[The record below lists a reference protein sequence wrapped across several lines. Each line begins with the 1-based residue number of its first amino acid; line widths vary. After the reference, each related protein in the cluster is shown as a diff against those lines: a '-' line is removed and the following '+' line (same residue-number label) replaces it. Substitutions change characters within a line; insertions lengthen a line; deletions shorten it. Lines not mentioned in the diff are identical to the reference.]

1 MNDGLSVLNGSI
13 TNGLTNFA
21 IMFGQ
26 IEERDLFNFDNTY
39 IELPED
45 FYQKVSPS
53 SAVAPELISFNTD
66 LARELG
72 ANLETI
78 DEKKLTDVF
87 SGKEILPGSIPI
99 AQAYAGHQ
107 FGNFVPSLGDG
118 RAILLGEIITPKGLR
133 FDIQLKGSGQT
144 PFSRRGDGRSA
155 LGPVIREYILSEA
168 MHALKIPTT
177 RALAAVTSG
186 DQVHR
191 ESIVPGGILTRVASS
206 HIRVGTF
213 EYFSCRENFSAVKQL
228 ADYAIN
234 RHYHE
239 LMGSENIYFEF
250 FQAVAKRKLSLVA
263 KWMSVGFIHGV
274 MNTDNTS
281 ICGETIDFGPCAFM
295 DQFNY
300 QKVFSSIDRNG
311 RYAYQNQA
319 NMALWNLS
327 SLANCL
333 VPIMDMDSDKV
344 STLFKEEFEDLSE
357 HFTTLWIQEMGK
369 KLGLFSV
376 IQADQAL
383 IHGWLQYLE
392 KENLDFT
399 NSFQDLTVLLSQSES
414 QNIFKRTTEF
424 DHFLSSWKKRLKQQ
438 PQDIEESKNL
448 MQQTNPVFIPRNHQ
462 VEKAIAQAMEGNYEH
477 FHRLNH
483 VLANPFTDQEEH
495 QALRDAPKEDEVV
508 HQTFCGT

>member
-1 MNDGLSVLNGSI
+1 
-13 TNGLTNFA
+13 
-21 IMFGQ
+21 MF
-26 IEERDLFNFDNTY
+26 DFDNTY
-39 IELPED
+39 IKLPED

-53 SAVAPELISFNTD
+53 SAVAPKLIAFNTD

-72 ANLETI
+72 ANLESI
-78 DEKKLTDVF
+78 DEKKLTDIF
-87 SGKEILPGSIPI
+87 SGKEILPGSMPI

-118 RAILLGEIITPKGLR
+118 RAILLGETVTPKGLR
-133 FDIQLKGSGQT
+133 VDIQLKGSGRT
-144 PFSRRGDGRSA
+144 TFSRRGDGRSA

-186 DQVHR
+186 DQVYR

-213 EYFSCRENFSAVKQL
+213 EYFSCRENLSAVKQL
-228 ADYAIN
+228 ADYSIN
-234 RHYHE
+234 RHYQQ
-239 LMGSENIYFEF
+239 LTGRENIYFEF
-250 FQAVAKRKLSLVA
+250 FKAVAKRKLSLVA

-281 ICGETIDFGPCAFM
+281 ISGETIDFGPCAFM

-311 RYAYQNQA
+311 RYAYQKQA
-319 NMALWNLS
+319 DIALWNLS

-333 VPIMDMDSDKV
+333 IPIMDTDTDSDEM
-344 STLFKEEFEDLSE
+344 SAIFKQELENLSGY
-357 HFTTLWIQEMGK
+357 FNSLWIQEMGK

-376 IQADQAL
+376 TQEDQGL
-383 IHGWLQYLE
+383 IHSWLHYLE
-392 KENLDFT
+392 QESLDFT
-399 NSFQDLTVLLSQSES
+399 NSFQDLTVFLNQNELSQGES
-414 QNIFKRTTEF
+414 QTIFKRTTEF
-424 DHFLSSWKKRLKQQ
+424 DHFLSSWKKRLNQQ
-438 PQDIEESKNL
+438 AQDIEESKNL
-448 MQQTNPVFIPRNHQ
+448 MQQSNPVFIPRNHQ
-462 VEKAIAQAMEGNYEH
+462 VEKAIAQAIEGNYEH
-477 FHRLNH
+477 FHRLNL

-495 QALRDAPKEDEVV
+495 QALRDTPKEDEVV
-508 HQTFCGT
+508 RQTFCGT

>member
-1 MNDGLSVLNGSI
+1 M
-13 TNGLTNFA
+13 
-21 IMFGQ
+21 
-26 IEERDLFNFDNTY
+26 FNFDNTY
-39 IELPED
+39 IDLPED

-53 SAVAPELISFNTD
+53 SAVAPKIICFNTA

-72 ANLETI
+72 ANLESV
-78 DEKKLTDVF
+78 DEKQLTDVF

-118 RAILLGEIITPKGLR
+118 RAILLGEIVTPEGLR

-144 PFSRRGDGRSA
+144 TFSRRGDGRSA

-186 DQVHR
+186 AQVYR
-191 ESIVPGGILTRVASS
+191 ESSVPGGILTRVASS

-213 EYFSCRENFSAVKQL
+213 EYFACRKNFSAVKQL
-228 ADYAIN
+228 ADYTIN

-239 LMGSENIYFEF
+239 LIDSENSYFEF
-250 FQAVAKRKLSLVA
+250 FKAVAKRKLSLVA
-263 KWMSVGFIHGV
+263 RWMSVGFIHGV

-281 ICGETIDFGPCAFM
+281 ISGETIDFGPCAFM

-300 QKVFSSIDRNG
+300 QKVFSSIDRDG

-333 VPIMDMDSDKV
+333 IPIMDTDSDEM
-344 STLFKEEFEDLSE
+344 STIFNEEFENLSE
-357 HFTTLWIQEMGK
+357 YYTTLWTQEMGK

-376 IQADQAL
+376 TQEDQGL
-383 IHGWLQYLE
+383 IHAWLHYLE
-392 KENLDFT
+392 QESLDFT
-399 NSFQDLTVLLSQSES
+399 NSFQDLICLLSQGES
-414 QNIFKRTTEF
+414 QTIFKRTAEF
-424 DHFLSSWKKRLKQQ
+424 DQFLLSWQKRLKQQ
-438 PQDIEESKNL
+438 VQDIEASKKL
-448 MQQTNPVFIPRNHQ
+448 MQQSNPVFIPRNHQ
-462 VEKAIAQAMEGNYEH
+462 VEKAISQAMEGNYEH
-477 FHRLNH
+477 FHRLNL
-483 VLANPFTDQEEH
+483 VLSNPFSDQEEH
-495 QALRDAPKEDEVV
+495 QVLKDAPKEDEVV

>member
-53 SAVAPELISFNTD
+53 SAVAPKLISFNTD

-168 MHALKIPTT
+168 MHDLKIPTT

-213 EYFSCRENFSAVKQL
+213 EYFSYRENISAVKQL

-344 STLFKEEFEDLSE
+344 STLFKKEFEDLSE

-376 IQADQAL
+376 TQADQAL

-399 NSFQDLTVLLSQSES
+399 NSFQDLTDLLSQSEA

-424 DHFLSSWKKRLKQQ
+424 DHFLLSWKKRLKQQ

-448 MQQTNPVFIPRNHQ
+448 MQQSNPIFIPRNHQ

>member
-1 MNDGLSVLNGSI
+1 
-13 TNGLTNFA
+13 
-21 IMFGQ
+21 
-26 IEERDLFNFDNTY
+26 LFNFDNTY

-45 FYQKVSPS
+45 FYQKVNPS
-53 SAVAPELISFNTD
+53 SAVAPTLIAFNTE
-66 LARELG
+66 LAKELG
-72 ANLETI
+72 ANLEII

-107 FGNFVPSLGDG
+107 FGHFVPSLGDG
-118 RAILLGEIITPKGLR
+118 RAILLGEIVSPKGLR
-133 FDIQLKGSGQT
+133 FDLQLKGSGRT
-144 PFSRRGDGRSA
+144 TFSRRGDGRSA

-177 RALAAVTSG
+177 RALAAVTTG
-186 DQVHR
+186 DQVYR

-213 EYFSCRENFSAVKQL
+213 EYFAYRENFSAVKQL
-228 ADYAIN
+228 TDYTIN

-239 LMGSENIYFEF
+239 LIGSENIYIEF
-250 FQAVAKRKLSLVA
+250 FKAVAKRKLSLVA

-281 ICGETIDFGPCAFM
+281 ISGETIDFGPCAFM
-295 DQFNY
+295 DQFND

-311 RYAYQNQA
+311 RYAYSNQA

-333 VPIMDMDSDKV
+333 IPLMDTDSDEI
-344 STLFKEEFEDLSE
+344 STILKEEFENLSE
-357 HFTTLWIQEMGK
+357 YFNTLWIQEMGK

-376 IQADQAL
+376 TQEDQGL
-383 IHGWLQYLE
+383 IKDWLDYLE
-392 KENLDFT
+392 KESLDFT
-399 NSFQDLTVLLSQSES
+399 NSFQDLTGFLNQDELSQGES

-424 DHFLSSWKKRLKQQ
+424 DHFLSSWKKRLNQQ
-438 PQDIEESKNL
+438 PQNIEESKNL
-448 MQQTNPVFIPRNHQ
+448 MQQINPVFIPRNHQ

-483 VLANPFTDQEEH
+483 VLANPFTDQEEY